1 MTAQL
6 ASGSSVKI
14 ETLEKT
20 WKTIVQGIDDTRRI
34 QEDARKQRESDT
46 ERLRVIQGE
55 FEQMMRGQNRQ

>member
-1 MTAQL
+1 M
-6 ASGSSVKI
+6 
-14 ETLEKT
+14 
-20 WKTIVQGIDDTRRI
+20 QGIDDTRRI